1 MKYGLLKG
9 LVACALS
16 LSMVTGMTSCN
27 SHVEKDKS
35 ESEIQSESMMDTL
48 ELRYDWN
55 NVLTSA
61 QGTGGMKKGDIPGYY
76 LLSDVVTKTSQSD
89 TITEGVRVMSE
100 RVKLAE
106 LSNSDIMDLINGV
119 VQNAQTA
126 LEKDLS
132 WVSANDIEKIEQ
144 EYDIGTV
151 VEPLNYVSS
160 AGTVFG
166 QFYSVNIIYDRSYQ
180 MSDEDG
186 MHIGEIAVSEGRAL
200 FNFDLR
206 TGRVLKLQ
214 DLFYDTVD
222 YVQLLTEKMDRI
234 GREQGY
240 SFKASLRGLPEE
252 YDMFCISGDGLV
264 IGLPEGNAFTESET
278 WYSVPLSDV
287 IAYMAV
293 DPESS
298 RELFEESTEFSKC
311 AFDVA
316 GIAYQEY
323 ETQPPYEGDPLK
335 LPLVSGIST
344 SEIINQSLT
353 AWYQEITHADYYE
366 GMDLSKGG
374 SFSVEVA
381 SPINMVNVTVFVYLS
396 AENRY
401 LTLARCYDADT
412 GGIMKAGELIRDAAK
427 AELPP
432 EALETTNFRVGYD
445 YTLGIPVQDGIEED
459 IILTENQLI
468 M

>member
-1 MKYGLLKG
+1 MKYSFVKG
-9 LVACALS
+9 LIACALS
-16 LSMVTGMTSCN
+16 LSMVAGMSSC
-27 SHVEKDKS
+27 SSRVEKDNSGS
-35 ESEIQSESMMDTL
+35 ETQNENKMDAL
-48 ELRYDWN
+48 EVRYDWN
-55 NVLTSA
+55 NILTSA
-61 QGTGGMKKGDIPGYY
+61 MGTGGMQEGDIPEYY
-76 LLSDVVTKTSQSD
+76 LLSDAVTKTNQ
-89 TITEGVRVMSE
+89 TNTMTEGVRVMSE
-100 RVKLAE
+100 RVKLVD
-106 LSNSDIMDLINGV
+106 LSDSDIMGVINGV

-126 LEKDLS
+126 LENDLT
-132 WVSANDIEKIEQ
+132 WVSADDIEKIGK
-144 EYDIGTV
+144 EYETGTV

-166 QFYSVNIIYDRSYQ
+166 QLYSVNIIYDRSYQ
-180 MSDEDG
+180 LSDEEG

-214 DLFYDTVD
+214 DLFYDNVD
-222 YVQLLTEKMDRI
+222 YIKLLTEKMDRI

-240 SFKASLRGLPEE
+240 SFKSSLRGLPEE

-264 IGLPEGNAFTESET
+264 IGLPEENVFTESET
-278 WYSVPLSDV
+278 WYSILLSDV

-298 RELFEESTEFSKC
+298 RELFEESTGFSKC

-344 SEIINQSLT
+344 SETINQNLI
-353 AWYQEITHADYYE
+353 AWYQEITHADYYA

-381 SPINMVNVTVFVYLS
+381 SPINMVNVTVFVYLP

-401 LTLARCYDADT
+401 LTLARCYRADT
-412 GGIMKAGELIRDAAK
+412 GSIMKAGDLIRDAAK

-445 YTLGIPVQDGIEED
+445 YTLGIPAQNGIEED
-459 IILTENQLI
+459 VVLAENQLN